1 MPVPWTSQV
10 KFQDPA
16 TGINVGSPT
25 LVTLG
30 GGDILAAHDYQG
42 EGTSALPKDERYRTS
57 VYRSSDRGLN
67 WQHITDLR
75 GFLWGTMF
83 VSRGSVYLLGTT
95 RGYGDIIIRRSD
107 DGGSTWTDA
116 VDETSG
122 LLFRCGDE
130 YEPPKYHHS
139 PNNVL
144 PFDGRLY
151 TAFENDDPFEWPAG
165 FRAFVLS
172 ADEDSNLLKA
182 SSWLKSN
189 EVPFPKNDP
198 REVDG
203 WLEGNIVVDVDGLP
217 CSVLRLQPEL
227 GGEEYFSGETRY
239 AIDKA
244 AFLKIEKRGRKLIND
259 PERSFVDLPG
269 GMSKFTIRRDHGCRY
284 WTIANDMATG
294 PPRVHRNVLA
304 LYSSPDLSTWTRHG
318 ALMEDRLEKT
328 PEESAR
334 KTGFQY
340 ADWQFD
346 GDDIIY
352 VVRTAYDGAANYH
365 DANRI
370 TFGRVIDFRVLSHS
384 GERWH
389 PEESW
394 SSPSSSSGSSM
405 RSGS

>member
-1 MPVPWTSQV
+1 MSNPWIRQV
-10 KFQDPA
+10 KHQDP
-16 TGINVGSPT
+16 TTDINVGSPT
-25 LVTLG
+25 LVKLDNG
-30 GGDILAAHDYQG
+30 ELLAAHDYQG
-42 EGTSALPKDERYRTS
+42 KGIYRQLESDRYTTS
-57 VYRSSDRGLN
+57 VYRSDDNGLT
-67 WQHITDLR
+67 WKLTADLQ
-75 GFLWGTMF
+75 GSIWATLF
-83 VSRGSVYLLGTT
+83 VNRGSVYLLGTSSD
-95 RGYGDIIIRRSD
+95 YGSIVIRRSE
-107 DGGSTWTDA
+107 DGGSTWTIPA
-116 VDETSG
+116 DEGSG
-122 LLFRCGDE
+122 LLFRGGYE
-130 YEPPKYHHS
+130 YGPPNYHHS

-144 PFDGRLY
+144 QFEGRLY
-151 TAFENDDPFEWPAG
+151 TAYENDDPFDWPAG

-182 SSWLKSN
+182 SNWLKSN

-244 AFLKIEKRGRKLIND
+244 AFLKIEKRGRKLVND

-269 GMSKFTIRRDHGCRY
+269 GMSKFTIRRDHGRRY
-284 WTIANDMATG
+284 WTIANDMTTG
-294 PPRVHRNVLA
+294 PPRVHRNILA

-370 TFGRVIDFRVLSHS
+370 TFGRVIDFRVLSHT

-389 PEESW
+389 PEE
-394 SSPSSSSGSSM
+394 
-405 RSGS
+405 